1 MTYKMVADVYDGG
14 CCGQPE
20 YVVYFVLYP
29 PQLSS
34 TRSLHKKRRSL
45 NPRNMGKQENRK
57 NNSLRVE
64 VNMMESFKFLAL
76 LMGLFLAFHK
86 NVVDSQQGNIYRRLS
101 RYKQLGG

>member
-1 MTYKMVADVYDGG
+1 MDSQNTSFTSFCILPNYHRLD
-14 CCGQPE
+14 
-20 YVVYFVLYP
+20 L
-29 PQLSS
+29 L
-34 TRSLHKKRRSL
+34 SLHKKRRSL

-86 NVVDSQQGNIYRRLS
+86 NFVDSQQGNIYRQLS